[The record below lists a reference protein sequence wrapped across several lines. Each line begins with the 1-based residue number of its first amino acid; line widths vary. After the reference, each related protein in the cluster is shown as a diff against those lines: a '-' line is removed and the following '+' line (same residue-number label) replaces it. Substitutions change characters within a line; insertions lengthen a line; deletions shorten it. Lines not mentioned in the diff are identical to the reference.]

1 MKNSMRLQLSTQQNV
16 FAQMGN
22 LHPVMRSGA
31 PMPVT
36 KPQRPTK
43 NPEDKYFVVGKS
55 VIGEHEIIGSL
66 RK

>member
-1 MKNSMRLQLSTQQNV
+1 MKNSMRLQASTGQNV

-31 PMPVT
+31 PMPVS
-36 KPQRPTK
+36 KPHVSVK
-43 NPEDKYFVVGKS
+43 NPDDKYFVVGKS
-55 VIGEHEIIGSL
+55 VVGEDEIIGSL